1 MTVEAISGGNGV
13 EGAIQRAAA
22 QTGVNFGFLL
32 QTARRESGLNPKAH
46 ASTSSAAGL
55 FQFVEQTWL
64 SAVKRFGPR
73 HGLGAYAA
81 QVEEGPDGKFH
92 VANPA
97 MRKQVLD
104 LRLDPQASALM
115 AGELTQDHAA
125 YLQGRT
131 GRAPSA
137 GELYAAHV
145 LGPAGSARL
154 TESVASRPATSA
166 AQLFPEA
173 AAANAGLFYRNG
185 RPVSVAELSATLT
198 HAAAGVRG
206 CDAAANRGRV
216 RRVWTGDG
224 RSTDPGAGRPAR
236 PRAPRRAPGLGPGR
250 QGRPGPGLAA
260 RRPAVQ
266 RLCGASEE
274 LIRYGYG
281 HHLEPDGF
289 RSNRSKP

>member
-1 MTVEAISGGNGV
+1 MSVEAISSGNGV
-13 EGAIQRAAA
+13 EGAIRSAAA
-22 QTGVNFGFLL
+22 QTGVDFGFLL
-32 QTARRESGLNPKAH
+32 QTARRESGLNPRAH

-64 SAVKRFGPR
+64 STVKRFGAR

-81 QVEEGPDGKFH
+81 QVQEGPDGKFR
-92 VANPA
+92 VADPA

-154 TESVASRPATSA
+154 AELVASRPATSA

-185 RPVSVAELSATLT
+185 RPVTVAELSATLT
-198 HAAAGVRG
+198 HAAAGAGAVTQPQTVSAS
-206 CDAAANRGRV
+206 AASGQAAP
-216 RRVWTGDG
+216 
-224 RSTDPGAGRPAR
+224 TDPRTLA
-236 PRAPRRAPGLGPGR
+236 
-250 QGRPGPGLAA
+250 LAA
-260 RRPAVQ
+260 RLD
-266 RLCGASEE
+266 RLRRDE
-274 LIRYGYG
+274 LLTSVLAGK
-281 HHLEPDGF
+281 DGLGLGSLVDAQLF
-289 RSNRSKP
+289 SAFVGPEKS

>member
-1 MTVEAISGGNGV
+1 MSVEAISRASGV

-22 QTGVNFGFLL
+22 QTGVDFTFLL
-32 QTARRESGLNPKAH
+32 HTARRESGLNPKAH

-55 FQFVEQTWL
+55 FQFLDQTWL
-64 SAVKRFGPR
+64 STVKRFGAR

-81 QVEEGPDGKFH
+81 QVEQGPDGKYR
-92 VANPA
+92 VADPA
-97 MRKQVLD
+97 MRKRVLD

-131 GRAPSA
+131 GRAPTA

-154 TESVASRPATSA
+154 TETVATRPGVSA

-185 RPVSVAELSATLT
+185 RAVTVAELGATLT
-198 HAAAGVRG
+198 HAAAGTGTVVQPETELAS
-206 CDAAANRGRV
+206 AASAQSGPTDPKGLALVASLERV
-216 RRVWTGDG
+216 RREEVLD
-224 RSTDPGAGRPAR
+224 SLLAGKD
-236 PRAPRRAPGLGPGR
+236 GLGLGSLVDA
-250 QGRPGPGLAA
+250 QLLSAFEGTKTG
-260 RRPAVQ
+260 
-266 RLCGASEE
+266 
-274 LIRYGYG
+274 
-281 HHLEPDGF
+281 
-289 RSNRSKP
+289 

>member
-1 MTVEAISGGNGV
+1 MSVEAISGASGV
-13 EGAIQRAAA
+13 EGAIKRAAA
-22 QTGVNFGFLL
+22 QTGVDFAFLL

-46 ASTSSAAGL
+46 SSTSSAAGL

-64 SAVKRFGPR
+64 STLKRFGAR

-81 QVEEGPDGKFH
+81 QVEEGPDGRFR
-92 VANPA
+92 VADPA

-154 TESVASRPATSA
+154 AESVASRPGGPA

-185 RPVSVAELSATLT
+185 RPVTVAELSANLT
-198 HAAAGVRG
+198 RAAAGAGAVTQS
-206 CDAAANRGRV
+206 DTVLASAASAQAAPADPKALALAASLDRA
-216 RRVWTGDG
+216 RREEVLDSILGGKD
-224 RSTDPGAGRPAR
+224 
-236 PRAPRRAPGLGPGR
+236 GLGLGSLVDA
-250 QGRPGPGLAA
+250 QLMSAFGPGGAD
-260 RRPAVQ
+260 PA
-266 RLCGASEE
+266 
-274 LIRYGYG
+274 
-281 HHLEPDGF
+281 
-289 RSNRSKP
+289 

>member
-1 MTVEAISGGNGV
+1 MTVEAISSGNGV
-13 EGAIQRAAA
+13 EGAIARAAA

-64 SAVKRFGPR
+64 SSVKRFGPR

-81 QVEEGPDGKFH
+81 QVQEGADGKFH
-92 VANPA
+92 VADPG
-97 MRKQVLD
+97 MRKRVLD

-154 TESVASRPATSA
+154 TESVASRPAASA

-198 HAAAGVRG
+198 HAAAGAGAVTQPQTP
-206 CDAAANRGRV
+206 AASAAPGQATADPRTLALVARLEHA
-216 RRVWTGDG
+216 RRDELLASVLSGDG
-224 RSTDPGAGRPAR
+224 GQGGQG
-236 PRAPRRAPGLGPGR
+236 GLGSLLDA
-250 QGRPGPGLAA
+250 QMFSAFL
-260 RRPAVQ
+260 
-266 RLCGASEE
+266 
-274 LIRYGYG
+274 G
-281 HHLEPDGF
+281 HQK
-289 RSNRSKP
+289 S

>member
-1 MTVEAISGGNGV
+1 MSVEAISGASGV

-22 QTGVNFGFLL
+22 QTGVDFAFLL

-64 SAVKRFGPR
+64 STLKRFGAR

-81 QVEEGPDGKFH
+81 QVEEGPDGRFR
-92 VANPA
+92 VADPA

-131 GRAPSA
+131 GRTPSA

-154 TESVASRPATSA
+154 AESVASRPGGSA

-185 RPVSVAELSATLT
+185 RPVTVAELSANLT
-198 HAAAGVRG
+198 RAAAGAGAVAQS
-206 CDAAANRGRV
+206 DTVLASAASAQAAPADPKALALAASLDRV
-216 RRVWTGDG
+216 RRDEVLDSILGGKD
-224 RSTDPGAGRPAR
+224 
-236 PRAPRRAPGLGPGR
+236 GLGLGSLVDA
-250 QGRPGPGLAA
+250 QLMSAFGPGGGD
-260 RRPAVQ
+260 PA
-266 RLCGASEE
+266 
-274 LIRYGYG
+274 
-281 HHLEPDGF
+281 
-289 RSNRSKP
+289 

>member
-1 MTVEAISGGNGV
+1 MSVEAISGASGV

-22 QTGVNFGFLL
+22 QTGVDFGFLL

-64 SAVKRFGPR
+64 SAVKRFGAR

-81 QVEEGPDGKFH
+81 QVEEGADGKFR
-92 VANPA
+92 VVDPA
-97 MRKQVLD
+97 MRKRVLD

-154 TESVASRPATSA
+154 SESVAARPAASA
-166 AQLFPEA
+166 ADLFPEA

-185 RPVSVAELSATLT
+185 RPVTVAELSATLT
-198 HAAAGVRG
+198 HAAAAGGAVNQPQTELAS
-206 CDAAANRGRV
+206 AASAQAAPADSRTLALAARLDRV
-216 RRVWTGDG
+216 RRDEALD
-224 RSTDPGAGRPAR
+224 SFLAGKD
-236 PRAPRRAPGLGPGR
+236 GLGLGSLVDA
-250 QGRPGPGLAA
+250 QLFSAFVGPQKG
-260 RRPAVQ
+260 
-266 RLCGASEE
+266 
-274 LIRYGYG
+274 
-281 HHLEPDGF
+281 
-289 RSNRSKP
+289 